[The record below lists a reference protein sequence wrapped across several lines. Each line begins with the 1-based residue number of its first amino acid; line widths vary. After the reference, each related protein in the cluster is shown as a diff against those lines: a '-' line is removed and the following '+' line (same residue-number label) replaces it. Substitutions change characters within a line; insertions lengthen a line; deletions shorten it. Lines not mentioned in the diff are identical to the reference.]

1 MKLTGEFNI
10 VFTVIVNIVNVAEII
25 HIMQTKIWSN
35 IGRLSELLVLDR
47 KSVKETACRI

>member
-10 VFTVIVNIVNVAEII
+10 VFTVNIVNVAEII